1 MMLHSRRCACLLWL
15 GLGVACGEGSAALF
29 VDVPEEV
36 RWVAL
41 LVEDNGVLSGAAY
54 PGLRAVEDATPL
66 FSGEAERVIWAVG
79 WSEEAL
85 APFLPTDRAEVG
97 RAPIA
102 QAGPGDE
109 DSLLPVPAF
118 ARRVEPTSRSSSAG
132 VPPPL
137 TAPWLPRFAWVATG
151 RASTPEAR
159 SYTALAASPDGEYA
173 LVFGGITYASG
184 VTKVAAQ
191 ATFRDAWELP
201 AQPTV
206 PAPRA
211 RHDLAIA
218 HHPGLDRLV
227 LFAGS
232 STASYERDTWT
243 FDGARWELLRTAGA
257 PPARKGASMA
267 FDPERSLMVMYGGL
281 VTGVDATADTWI
293 FGGQSWSEVRTTHS
307 PGPRAHATLL
317 YSSMHHGLVLLGG
330 EGTRTT
336 HADAWIFN
344 GDDWAR
350 APDLDLPAP
359 RAIFGGVALP
369 SGRLLIYGGADVY
382 GAGSPTFSDTLIYDG
397 SWRTLSSLGA
407 PNARRGHAMTYLAWK
422 GAVLLFGGEVG
433 GALGSPAALGDSYLL
448 EID

>member
-1 MMLHSRRCACLLWL
+1 MMLHFRRCACLLWL

-36 RWVAL
+36 HWVAL
-41 LVEDNGVLSGAAY
+41 LVEDNGVLSGALY
-54 PGLRAVEDATPL
+54 PGLRAVEDAQPL
-66 FSGEAERVIWAVG
+66 LSGEVERVIWAVG

-85 APFLPTDRAEVG
+85 APLLPAERAEVG
-97 RAPIA
+97 RVPIA
-102 QAGPGDE
+102 QARSGDE

-137 TAPWLPRFAWVATG
+137 TAPWLPRSAWVTTG
-151 RASTPEAR
+151 GASTPEAR
-159 SYTALAASPDGEYA
+159 SYTALAASPNGKYA
-173 LVFGGITYASG
+173 LGFGGITYASG
-184 VTKVAAQ
+184 VTKIGAQ
-191 ATFRDAWELP
+191 ATFREAWSLP

-211 RHDLAIA
+211 RHDLVIA

-232 STASYERDTWT
+232 STVSYERDTWT
-243 FDGARWELLRTAGA
+243 FDGARWELLRTEGA

-267 FDPERSLMVMYGGL
+267 FDPQRSLMVMYGGL
-281 VTGVDATADTWI
+281 LTPADFTGDTWV
-293 FGGQSWSEVRTTHS
+293 FDGQRWSEVRTTHS

-317 YSSMHHGLVLLGG
+317 YSSTYHGLVLLGG
-330 EGTRTT
+330 EDTRST
-336 HADAWIFN
+336 HADAWVFD

-359 RAIFGGVALP
+359 RAMFAGVSLP
-369 SGRLLIYGGADVY
+369 SGRLLVHGGADFLGV
-382 GAGSPTFSDTLIYDG
+382 GSPTFSDTLIYDG
-397 SWRTLSSLGA
+397 RWRTLSSPGA
-407 PNARRGHAMTYLAWK
+407 PSARRAHAMTYLAWK

-433 GALGSPAALGDSYLL
+433 GALGAPAALGDSYLL